1 MKKKVIVGIILAPI
15 ILVALIIIQYLATN
29 FLISSQPFSATKG
42 LIKANPV
49 NLLQIDSI
57 SKFRSCQGHDLSGYN
72 SKGEL
77 ESNRSMKHYLNPA
90 TEFRSTKGKVEVYAP
105 FDGIITGNFSGFRS
119 AEVYIKSH
127 DTNWVVLFYHIEL
140 LKALDTGGTVTAG
153 QLIGYADVSDQS
165 NFDISMQ
172 RNQDNTIFDFITAKV
187 IKFGYPPFFNQYETM
202 FLLNIALEGLILI
215 NLFIRKSIVIINL
228 VILTT
233 RDSSTMTIGFLPQTT
248 NHNEIRCIHTAM

>member
-202 FLLNIALEGLILI
+202 FAFMTDEVLAEYRARGFDPDKLVHSKEYRDNKPCDFNNER
-215 NLFIRKSIVIINL
+215 LFHDDDWI
-228 VILTT
+228 
-233 RDSSTMTIGFLPQTT
+233 F
-248 NHNEIRCIHTAM
+248 TADYKP